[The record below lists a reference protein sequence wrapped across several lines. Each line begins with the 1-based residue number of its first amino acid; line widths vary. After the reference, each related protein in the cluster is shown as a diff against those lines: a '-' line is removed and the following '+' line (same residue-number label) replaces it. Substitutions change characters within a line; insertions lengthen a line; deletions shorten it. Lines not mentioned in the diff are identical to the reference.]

1 MQHRCA
7 TFPLHVQTVQYSE
20 QISPNG
26 KTFHYTEQFFDFWK
40 TFQYNEQKEV
50 RQMILREHYIS
61 QIRPFY
67 DSDLIKIITGIRRS
81 GKSVILSQI
90 KEELEQAGRQVL
102 SLNFENTRLLRE
114 IPDADSLISYVLAR
128 RKEGKCYVFL
138 DEVQLVKD
146 WNLACRT
153 LRLEDISL
161 FVTGSNSKLLSKE
174 FTKELS
180 GRYVAFCIR
189 PFVYKE
195 IAAYAKELG
204 EEAPISEYL
213 IYGGFPKRLEFREKE
228 AMLRYLEDLH
238 QTIVLNDIMN
248 RYQIRK
254 VEVFRRLVEYIMVS
268 NGRIFS
274 ANSISKYLR
283 SQKVQISVNT
293 VMKYLGYLEE
303 AYAIRQVSQYSL
315 KAKKKLDFFEKLY
328 DEDVAFNTIHQP
340 FGRYDVT
347 HNLENVVYNELI
359 YMGYEV
365 YVYNNRGQEI
375 DFIAAKGQREY
386 LIQVAY
392 TVAEEKAYDREMGA
406 FAGLDNAREKIL
418 ITNDDFD
425 YSTSTVRHVKLKDF
439 LLMQSLDEK

>member
-1 MQHRCA
+1 
-7 TFPLHVQTVQYSE
+7 
-20 QISPNG
+20 
-26 KTFHYTEQFFDFWK
+26 
-40 TFQYNEQKEV
+40 
-50 RQMILREHYIS
+50 
-61 QIRPFY
+61 
-67 DSDLIKIITGIRRS
+67 
-81 GKSVILSQI
+81 
-90 KEELEQAGRQVL
+90 
-102 SLNFENTRLLRE
+102 
-114 IPDADSLISYVLAR
+114 
-128 RKEGKCYVFL
+128 
-138 DEVQLVKD
+138 
-146 WNLACRT
+146 
-153 LRLEDISL
+153 
-161 FVTGSNSKLLSKE
+161 
-174 FTKELS
+174 
-180 GRYVAFCIR
+180 
-189 PFVYKE
+189 
-195 IAAYAKELG
+195 
-204 EEAPISEYL
+204 
-213 IYGGFPKRLEFREKE
+213 
-228 AMLRYLEDLH
+228 MLRYLEDLH
-238 QTIVLNDIMN
+238 RTIVLNDIMN

-254 VEVFRRLVEYIMVS
+254 AEVFRRLVEYIMVS

-439 LLMQSLDEK
+439 LLMQSLEEK

>member
-7 TFPLHVQTVQYSE
+7 SFPLHVQTVQYSE
-20 QISPNG
+20 QISKNR

-81 GKSVILSQI
+81 WKSVILSQI

-114 IPDADSLISYVLAR
+114 IPDADNLISYVLAR

-238 QTIVLNDIMN
+238 RTIV
-248 RYQIRK
+248 
-254 VEVFRRLVEYIMVS
+254 
-268 NGRIFS
+268 
-274 ANSISKYLR
+274 
-283 SQKVQISVNT
+283 
-293 VMKYLGYLEE
+293 
-303 AYAIRQVSQYSL
+303 
-315 KAKKKLDFFEKLY
+315 
-328 DEDVAFNTIHQP
+328 
-340 FGRYDVT
+340 
-347 HNLENVVYNELI
+347 
-359 YMGYEV
+359 
-365 YVYNNRGQEI
+365 
-375 DFIAAKGQREY
+375 
-386 LIQVAY
+386 
-392 TVAEEKAYDREMGA
+392 
-406 FAGLDNAREKIL
+406 
-418 ITNDDFD
+418 
-425 YSTSTVRHVKLKDF
+425 
-439 LLMQSLDEK
+439 